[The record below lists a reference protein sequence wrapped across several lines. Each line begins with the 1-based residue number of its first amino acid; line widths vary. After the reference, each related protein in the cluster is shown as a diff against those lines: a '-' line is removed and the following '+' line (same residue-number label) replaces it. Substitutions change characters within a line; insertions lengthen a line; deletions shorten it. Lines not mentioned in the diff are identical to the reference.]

1 MQKCNENAANRYSY
15 VGEVFTVGERA
26 RKQEILAS
34 LPKEWRELHEQGF
47 IHIHDLDAYGLTYNC
62 LTFDILRD
70 FPYGFFENMSPTR
83 KIIATFEY
91 LKNLFTDIGN
101 EQSGGMALANFDNDL
116 ATILE
121 GLGVELD
128 STSRDLIAD
137 CIHQLIHWCNHTH
150 TRMGQ
155 TSYYVSL
162 NFGLAKGELA
172 RFLAETLLKEFE
184 NVEGLSFIAQV

>member
-15 VGEVFTVGERA
+15 VGEVYNLGEKL
-26 RKQEILAS
+26 RKNEILDS
-34 LPKEWRELHEQGF
+34 LPVEWGKLHKEGF

-70 FPYGFFENMSPTR
+70 FPYKQFKNTSSTR

-116 ATILE
+116 AEIFQNLE
-121 GLGVELD
+121 VELNG
-128 STSRDLIAD
+128 TTKEIIAD
-137 CIHQLIHWCNHTH
+137 CIHQLINWCNHNIVTN
-150 TRMGQ
+150 Q
-155 TSYYVSL
+155 
-162 NFGLAKGELA
+162 
-172 RFLAETLLKEFE
+172 
-184 NVEGLSFIAQV
+184 